1 MMANVVIIGAN
12 QGIGYYIVERL
23 LLKGHS
29 VTVLDIVTDQVANLA
44 KHYPERCQAFIA
56 DAREE
61 ESIEEGVRQAVVR
74 FGHIDAAIH
83 NACMC
88 IFGTLAQTSLEV
100 YHEVLDVNMLGAVRL
115 TKAVLPFMQKAGG
128 GRIVFT
134 SSGVGVTGFDGISP
148 YAASK
153 GAIEAFAKC
162 MQIENDDTG
171 VSFHLFHPPLTD
183 TASASGLP
191 IPKEFKADAKKVGY
205 GLADHL
211 WDKQFVI
218 CHSRM
223 QALQMRVSYRH
234 PLFIGRLMTKM
245 TKRVKKEHV

>member
-1 MMANVVIIGAN
+1 MANVVIVGAN

-23 LLKGHS
+23 LMKGYS
-29 VTVLDIVTDQVANLA
+29 VTVLDIVTDQLSSLV
-44 KHYPERCQAFIA
+44 KRYPRHCQALVA
-56 DAREE
+56 DACD
-61 ESIEEGVRQAVVR
+61 ESGIEEGVRQAVVR
-74 FGHIDAAIH
+74 FGRIDAAIH

-88 IFGTLAQTSLEV
+88 TFGTLTQTSLEV
-100 YHEVLDVNMLGAVRL
+100 YKSVLDVNMLGAVRL
-115 TKAVLPFMQKAGG
+115 TKAVLPFMRKTG

-134 SSGVGVTGFDGISP
+134 SSGVGVTGFEGISP

-153 GAIEAFAKC
+153 GAIEALAKC
-162 MQIENDDTG
+162 LQIENDDTG

-223 QALQMRVSYRH
+223 QVLQMHVSYRH

-245 TKRVKKEHV
+245 TKRVKKEHI